1 MKAKHNLF
9 KQLTGLVIAIVLMV
23 HLIPITGQAQEIR
36 QATNT
41 TVISSEDGSQNIS
54 ISDSTQRIPNIWSIE
69 VGVSGQDDKIVIS
82 AHNVGVDTI
91 DKRFCKEKVTDT
103 SGRVQFN
110 KTISFKGIV
119 PFMSQT
125 YRMTIKNWSKIEIT
139 EIQAWDGSDYDT
151 HADHTVLRNK

>member
-1 MKAKHNLF
+1 MKVKHNLF

-23 HLIPITGQAQEIR
+23 NLIPITGQAQEIS

-91 DKRFCKEKVTDT
+91 DKISCKVKVTDT

-110 KTISFKGIV
+110 KTIPFTGIV